1 MNKTVSIGTLL
12 LALLLAVGNAWA
24 SADSSGVS
32 TFRERFSLRF
42 LCNYNFVSIW
52 NSEFK
57 DGALISNR
65 PVDLGFGFGYDSLF
79 TLFGSSWDFSW
90 DFKFALPFTTSNG
103 KSETQSF
110 ETELNF
116 FPRNWWLEVKLR
128 SYSGFTTGIEDDED
142 SKFVDLWIV
151 DMYLSSLWMAT
162 AHGKFS
168 PRSAYFLD
176 RRQAESAGS
185 MILGGRLQRNM
196 AEDKDSV
203 LAYYDNRRDLTT
215 LWFDIGYTY
224 SWIYSNGMF
233 LNLWGVVGLA
243 CGRDNAD
250 DGYAVLPES
259 DLRMAIGYLGEKWSW
274 NTVLKAGYSAISYSE
289 HWEQKFVSS
298 FEILV
303 VRRF

>member
-1 MNKTVSIGTLL
+1 MTR
-12 LALLLAVGNAWA
+12 ALLIFVLVLVNVVLAK
-24 SADSSGVS
+24 SDSTSIS
-32 TFRERFSLRF
+32 TFRERISLRF

-65 PVDLGFGFGYDSLF
+65 PVDLGLGFGYDSLF

-90 DFKFALPFTTSNG
+90 DFKFALPFTTSKG
-103 KSETQSF
+103 SSSTQSF
-110 ETELNF
+110 ETGLNF
-116 FPRNWWLEVKLR
+116 FPRNWWLETKLR
-128 SYSGFTTGIEDDED
+128 SYSGFTTNVED
-142 SKFVDLWIV
+142 SDDAKFVDLWIL
-151 DMYLSSLWMAT
+151 DMYFSSLWMAT

-185 MILGGRLQRNM
+185 MILGGRIQRNI

-215 LWFDIGYTY
+215 FWIDMGYTY
-224 SWIYSNGMF
+224 SWIYDNGMF
-233 LNLWGVVGLA
+233 LNVWGVVGIA
-243 CGRDNAD
+243 YGRERAD

-259 DLRMAIGYLGEKWSW
+259 DLRMATGYLGEKWSW
-274 NTVLKAGYSAISYSE
+274 NTVLKAGYSVISYSE

>member
-1 MNKTVSIGTLL
+1 MIRALLIFILVSINVA
-12 LALLLAVGNAWA
+12 LAN
-24 SADSSGVS
+24 ADSAGVS

-65 PVDLGFGFGYDSLF
+65 PVDLGLGFGYDSLF

-90 DFKFALPFTTSNG
+90 DFKVALPFTTSKG
-103 KSETQSF
+103 LSSTQSF
-110 ETELNF
+110 ETGLNF
-116 FPRNWWLEVKLR
+116 FPRNWWLEGKFR
-128 SYSGFTTGIEDDED
+128 SYSGFSTNDEENAE
-142 SKFVDLWIV
+142 FVDLWIL
-151 DMYLSSLWMAT
+151 DMYLSALWMAT
-162 AHGKFS
+162 AHAKFS

-185 MILGGRLQRNM
+185 MILGGRIQRNI

-203 LAYYDNRRDLTT
+203 LAYYDNRRDLKT
-215 LWFDIGYTY
+215 LWLDMGYTY
-224 SWIYSNGMF
+224 SWIYDNGMF
-233 LNLWGVVGLA
+233 LNVWGVAGIA
-243 CGRDNAD
+243 CGRERAD

-259 DLRMAIGYLGEKWSW
+259 DLRMAIGYLGKKWSW

>member
-1 MNKTVSIGTLL
+1 MTR
-12 LALLLAVGNAWA
+12 ALLIFVLVLVNAALAN
-24 SADSSGVS
+24 SDSTSIS

-52 NSEFK
+52 NSELK
-57 DGALISNR
+57 DEYLISNR
-65 PVDLGFGFGYDSLF
+65 PVDLGLGFGYDSLF

-103 KSETQSF
+103 KSSTQSF

-116 FPRNWWLEVKLR
+116 FPRNWWLEGKFR
-128 SYSGFTTGIEDDED
+128 SYSGFTTDAEDDAE
-142 SKFVDLWIV
+142 FVDLWIL
-151 DMYLSSLWMAT
+151 DMYLSALWMAT
-162 AHGKFS
+162 AHAKFS

-185 MILGGRLQRNM
+185 MILGGRIQRNI

-203 LAYYDNRRDLTT
+203 LAYYDNRRDLKT
-215 LWFDIGYTY
+215 LWLDMGYTY
-224 SWIYSNGMF
+224 SWIYDNGMF
-233 LNLWGVVGLA
+233 LNVWGVVGIA
-243 CGRDNAD
+243 YGRERAD

>member
-1 MNKTVSIGTLL
+1 MIRALLIFILVSINVA
-12 LALLLAVGNAWA
+12 LAN
-24 SADSSGVS
+24 ADSAGVS

-42 LCNYNFVSIW
+42 LCNYNFISIW
-52 NSEFK
+52 NSEL
-57 DGALISNR
+57 DNGNLISNR
-65 PVDLGFGFGYDSLF
+65 PVDLGIGFGYDSLF

-90 DFKFALPFTTSNG
+90 DFKFALPFTTSKG
-103 KSETQSF
+103 KSSTQSF
-110 ETELNF
+110 ETGLNF
-116 FPRNWWLEVKLR
+116 FPRNWWLEGKFR
-128 SYSGFTTGIEDDED
+128 SYSGFSTNDEENAE
-142 SKFVDLWIV
+142 FVDLWIL
-151 DMYLSSLWMAT
+151 DMYLSVLWMAT
-162 AHGKFS
+162 AHAKFS

-185 MILGGRLQRNM
+185 MILGGRIQRNI

-203 LAYYDNRRDLTT
+203 LAYYDNRRDLKT
-215 LWFDIGYTY
+215 LWLDMGYTY
-224 SWIYSNGMF
+224 SWIYDNGMF
-233 LNLWGVVGLA
+233 LNVWGVVGIA
-243 CGRDNAD
+243 YGRERAD

-259 DLRMAIGYLGEKWSW
+259 DLRMAIGYLGKKWSW

>member
-1 MNKTVSIGTLL
+1 MIRAILIFFLVSVNVA
-12 LALLLAVGNAWA
+12 LANG
-24 SADSSGVS
+24 DSTGIS

-65 PVDLGFGFGYDSLF
+65 PIDLGIGFGYDSLF

-90 DFKFALPFTTSNG
+90 DFKFALPFTTSAG
-103 KSETQSF
+103 ESGTQSF
-110 ETELNF
+110 ETGLNF
-116 FPRNWWLEVKLR
+116 FPRNWWLEAKLR
-128 SYSGFTTGIEDDED
+128 SYSGFTTNIEDRDD
-142 SKFVDLWIV
+142 AKFVDLWIL
-151 DMYLSSLWMAT
+151 DMYFSSLWMAT
-162 AHGKFS
+162 AKGKFS

-176 RRQAESAGS
+176 RRQAQSAGS
-185 MILGGRLQRNM
+185 MILGGRIQRNI
-196 AEDKDSV
+196 AEDRDSV

-215 LWFDIGYTY
+215 LWLDMGYTY
-224 SWIYSNGMF
+224 SWVYRNGMF
-233 LNLWGVVGLA
+233 LNLWGVIGLA
-243 CGRDNAD
+243 YGRERVD

-289 HWEQKFVSS
+289 RWEQKFVSS

>member
-1 MNKTVSIGTLL
+1 MTR
-12 LALLLAVGNAWA
+12 ALLIFVLVFVNVALAK
-24 SADSSGVS
+24 SDSTSIS
-32 TFRERFSLRF
+32 TFRERISLRF
-42 LCNYNFVSIW
+42 LCNYNFISIW
-52 NSEFK
+52 NSEL
-57 DGALISNR
+57 DNGNLISNR
-65 PVDLGFGFGYDSLF
+65 PVDLGIGFGYDSLF

-103 KSETQSF
+103 KSSTQSF

-116 FPRNWWLEVKLR
+116 FPRNWWLEGKFR
-128 SYSGFTTGIEDDED
+128 SYSGFSTDDEENAE
-142 SKFVDLWIV
+142 FIDLWIL
-151 DMYLSSLWMAT
+151 DMYLSVLWMAT
-162 AHGKFS
+162 AHAKFS

-185 MILGGRLQRNM
+185 MILGGRIQRNI

-203 LAYYDNRRDLTT
+203 LAYYDNRRDLKT
-215 LWFDIGYTY
+215 LWLDMGYTY
-224 SWIYSNGMF
+224 SWIYDNGMF
-233 LNLWGVVGLA
+233 LNVWGVVGIA
-243 CGRDNAD
+243 YGRERAD

-259 DLRMAIGYLGEKWSW
+259 DLRMAIGYLGKKWSW

>member
-1 MNKTVSIGTLL
+1 MIRALLIFILVSINVA
-12 LALLLAVGNAWA
+12 LAN
-24 SADSSGVS
+24 ADSAGVS

-42 LCNYNFVSIW
+42 LCNYNFISIW
-52 NSEFK
+52 NSEL
-57 DGALISNR
+57 DGGSLISNR
-65 PVDLGFGFGYDSLF
+65 PVDLGLGFGYDSLF

-90 DFKFALPFTTSNG
+90 DFKFALPFTTSKG
-103 KSETQSF
+103 KSSTQSF
-110 ETELNF
+110 ETGLNF
-116 FPRNWWLEVKLR
+116 FPRNWWLEGKFR
-128 SYSGFTTGIEDDED
+128 SYSGFSTDDEENAE
-142 SKFVDLWIV
+142 FIDLWIL
-151 DMYLSSLWMAT
+151 DMYLSVLWMAT
-162 AHGKFS
+162 AHAKFS

-185 MILGGRLQRNM
+185 MILGGRIQRNI

-203 LAYYDNRRDLTT
+203 LAYYDNRRDLKT
-215 LWFDIGYTY
+215 LWLDMGYTY
-224 SWIYSNGMF
+224 SWIYDNGMF
-233 LNLWGVVGLA
+233 LNVWGVVGIA
-243 CGRDNAD
+243 YGRERAD

-259 DLRMAIGYLGEKWSW
+259 DLRMAIGYLGKKWSW